1 MKKAA
6 IVLSII
12 ATGSAALAHGGVKNR
27 EVLARMEVMSAIGQQ
42 MKVIGSMA
50 KGEADFDADAVNAAL
65 IEIAAQSAQV
75 PAMFETPATDP
86 KSEALPVIWEQWDRF
101 TEDARE
107 AETVAERLAGS
118 VSDPSDLGPVLGQ
131 LGATCRACHATYRE

>member
-1 MKKAA
+1 MKKTA

-27 EVLARMEVMSAIGQQ
+27 DVLARMEVMSAIGQQ

-107 AETVAERLAGS
+107 AETVAERLTGS

-131 LGATCRACHATYRE
+131 LGATCKACHATYRE